1 MYRTRKSRCFRL
13 TTVLYNEQQGV
24 KAWILLMGSLFDSR
38 VRLPLVVLSIPLLIP
53 SNSTFSRHKSTV
65 QHSLPVLPL
74 PAPSRQRPLASCPTA
89 LVLYSAVYSSS
100 RILSQSKTT
109 KEFRNVFKYQFAA
122 IFQSSNLF
130 IAHSS
135 FETYHFV
142 SRTFC
147 TVSYCYN
154 STGRLRVGV
163 LHSCIRTDLW
173 LEEESAHST
182 VQNDRVAFG

>member
-1 MYRTRKSRCFRL
+1 
-13 TTVLYNEQQGV
+13 
-24 KAWILLMGSLFDSR
+24 MGSLFDSR
-38 VRLPLVVLSIPLLIP
+38 VRLPPVVLSIPLLIP
-53 SNSTFSRHKSTV
+53 SNSTFSPHKSTV

-89 LVLYSAVYSSS
+89 LVLYSLHYSTVYSSS
-100 RILSQSKTT
+100 RILSQSKRT

-122 IFQSSNLF
+122 IFQSSNPF

-147 TVSYCYN
+147 TQCTVSYCYK

-163 LHSCIRTDLW
+163 LHSCIRTDL
-173 LEEESAHST
+173 
-182 VQNDRVAFG
+182 